1 MGYCSRLVFQSLRLV
16 SRVARPISQR
26 LLPWFLTSM
35 SFLIPEKRLFETET
49 LVAFHH
55 PRPSYRVH
63 ILLLP
68 KGAIASPHELDP
80 NKHGQFL
87 ADLFRAVRALVDEF
101 HLQDAGYRLI
111 TNGGKH
117 QDIPLLHFHLVSA
130 ADPDP

>member
-1 MGYCSRLVFQSLRLV
+1 MGYYSRLVFQSLRLL
-16 SRVARPISQR
+16 SRVGRPISRR
-26 LLPWFLTSM
+26 LIPWFLTFM
-35 SFLIPEKRLFETET
+35 SFLIPDKRLFETET

-68 KGAIASPHELDP
+68 KAAIASPHELDP
-80 NKHGQFL
+80 NEHGQFL
-87 ADLFRAVRALVDEF
+87 ADLFRAVHALVDEF
-101 HLQDAGYRLI
+101 HLQDTGYRLI
-111 TNGGKH
+111 TNGGEH